1 MSVGS
6 EQIGAAVTDDFRTD
20 RWLPVGEAARA
31 LGMSR
36 TTLLAAEEAGMIIS
50 ARTPGGHRRYP
61 LAEVE
66 RYLRRVG
73 LPPAGA
79 SAVSRVPP
87 TLPAVELAEGA
98 RAALRPL
105 VHALDAD
112 SAGVYRLDGEELR
125 FCAGFGI
132 PRWLTERLTASAP
145 PPELGQA
152 LTAGRLR
159 TFDAGA
165 AGFPEPR
172 AEGTALAVPL
182 YAGQRRLGVLFL
194 LSRRDVLAG
203 ELRVAEAFAEV
214 IGVLL
219 ADRCRIAELELRLHR
234 IAELTGPAPGVDA
247 APGSGQDS
255 SV

>member
-1 MSVGS
+1 M
-6 EQIGAAVTDDFRTD
+6 
-20 RWLPVGEAARA
+20 
-31 LGMSR
+31 
-36 TTLLAAEEAGMIIS
+36 
-50 ARTPGGHRRYP
+50 
-61 LAEVE
+61 
-66 RYLRRVG
+66 
-73 LPPAGA
+73 
-79 SAVSRVPP
+79 
-87 TLPAVELAEGA
+87 
-98 RAALRPL
+98 
-105 VHALDAD
+105 HALDAD

-182 YAGQRRLGVLFL
+182 HAGQRRLGVLFL
-194 LSRRDVLAG
+194 LSRWDVLAG